1 MSEHTLNKSQG
12 AIPDNNCATC
22 QWWHRGNGISH
33 NHCDNHHPYNDGG
46 DGRAN
51 GHGSIDFKFSNCG
64 FREPSPAGWIQGV
77 SRADGQTLSNKP
89 VAKTQDVREALK
101 HLMAE
106 YGAEVMAKVELGNT
120 ELLAELCEQATEELL
135 DKHIQPLIE
144 AAIREHKNALEFA
157 RGAIEDAI
165 YSEDGLDGGAGQIVI
180 NMITEVLDDKD
191 EYESTFKD
199 GE

>member
-1 MSEHTLNKSQG
+1 MSEQYELTDLV
-12 AIPDNNCATC
+12 
-22 QWWHRGNGISH
+22 RGVIRCGVWNFKDSYPTDHEKLIKLI
-33 NHCDNHHPYNDGG
+33 DTVQ
-46 DGRAN
+46 AN
-51 GHGSIDFKFSNCG
+51 TV
-64 FREPSPAGWIQGV
+64 REQ
-77 SRADGQTLSNKP
+77 
-89 VAKTQDVREALK
+89 VAKVLRLQSKQTPDDVREALK

>member
-1 MSEHTLNKSQG
+1 MIISKHEHRITS
-12 AIPDNNCATC
+12 
-22 QWWHRGNGISH
+22 
-33 NHCDNHHPYNDGG
+33 
-46 DGRAN
+46 
-51 GHGSIDFKFSNCG
+51 DFK
-64 FREPSPAGWIQGV
+64 E
-77 SRADGQTLSNKP
+77 RADDKDPLKLMP
-89 VAKTQDVREALK
+89 HEVAKTPDDVREALK